1 MNMAFQFLLGSTPIK
16 QTEAAALLAATGEY
30 GDGPISIELTDIFD
44 LRKIDSKRLFEL
56 SVQKQDQELASLAWK
71 ISIQKASDGKGSFQ
85 NKKITKATRNGAHM
99 KVLRDDA
106 TPEELIEKLNSHN
119 SYWSAGAALLLLR
132 SSGGDWVTM
141 KEIATD
147 YVNLL
152 WRNTGIRETCVAFRG
167 FARNHKTG
175 GWEPVDLSSDV
186 DRKKTFHVS
195 PVYIGLREGL
205 IWCRN
210 HGLVEQQRGV
220 SVGSAREG
228 VSPQADHMQR
238 MFYKCRASE
247 RGQAMVEAWGDIE
260 DYIDRI
266 FATRYN

>member
-1 MNMAFQFLLGSTPIK
+1 MNMAFQFLLGNTPIK

-30 GDGPISIELTDIFD
+30 GEGPISIELTDIFD

-71 ISIQKASDGKGSFQ
+71 ISIQKAADGKNLFQ
-85 NKKITKATRNGAHM
+85 GTKLAKTTRNGAHL
-99 KVLRDDA
+99 KVLGEDVTAD
-106 TPEELIEKLNSHN
+106 ELIEKLNAHN
-119 SYWSAGAALLLLR
+119 SYWSAGAALILLH
-132 SSGGDWVTM
+132 SSGGNWVTM

-147 YVNLL
+147 YVNRL

-167 FARNHKTG
+167 FSRNSKTG
-175 GWEPVDLSSDV
+175 GWEPVDLSADV
-186 DRKKTFHVS
+186 DRKNTFHVS

-220 SVGSAREG
+220 SVGSTRND
-228 VSPQADHMQR
+228 VSPRADHMQR
-238 MFYKCRASE
+238 VFYKFRASDK
-247 RGQAMVEAWGDIE
+247 GQAMVGAWGDID